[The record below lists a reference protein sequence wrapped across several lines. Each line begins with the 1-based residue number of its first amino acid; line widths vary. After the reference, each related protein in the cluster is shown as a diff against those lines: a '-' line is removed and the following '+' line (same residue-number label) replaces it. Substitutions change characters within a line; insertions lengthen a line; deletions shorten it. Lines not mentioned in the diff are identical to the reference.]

1 MQIHELFAQRWESEL
16 PAFGRVLRAMPEEQ
30 LDYAPHERST
40 KAGNLGWQIAEEQRV
55 LCDLLDTGVIDWKQR
70 PRPATTAEIVK
81 AWDDAT
87 AELRKRIEKLDDA
100 KLAGPANFVMGD
112 GNTWTD
118 TIGNMLWGFLF
129 DMVHHRGQ
137 LSAYL
142 RPMGGK
148 VPAIYGPSAD
158 DSGS

>member
-1 MQIHELFAQRWESEL
+1 MQIHEFFAQRWEAEL
-16 PAFGRVLRAMPEEQ
+16 PAFGRVLRAMPDGQ
-30 LDYAPHERST
+30 LDYTPHERST
-40 KAGNLGWQIAEEQRV
+40 NAGNLAWQLAEEQRV
-55 LCDLLDTGVIDWKQR
+55 LSGLLDTGVVDWKPR
-70 PRPATTAEIVK
+70 PRPATVAEIVK

-87 AELRKRIEKLDDA
+87 AELRTRIEKLDEA
-100 KLAGPANFVMGD
+100 KLASTASFAMGD
-112 GNTWTD
+112 AGTWND
-118 TIGNMLWGFLF
+118 TVGNMLWGFLF

-158 DSGS
+158 DNGG

>member
-1 MQIHELFAQRWESEL
+1 MSSSRRDGNQSCRRSAGSC
-16 PAFGRVLRAMPEEQ
+16 GRCPRDSSITHPTS
-30 LDYAPHERST
+30 APRKQATSDGSSP
-40 KAGNLGWQIAEEQRV
+40 KRQRV

-81 AWDDAT
+81 AWDEAT
-87 AELRKRIEKLDDA
+87 AELRKRIEKLDEA
-100 KLAGPANFVMGD
+100 KLGSPANFAMGD
-112 GNTWTD
+112 GTTWTD

-158 DSGS
+158 DNGG